1 MKWSAGSW
9 LLVPLLIA
17 GCQQRVATTTTLADE
32 DLAAVEQL
40 FASVAD
46 AIRGQDWDAFLAT
59 FADDAVFHPVD
70 SPALEGKAAIEEWVR
85 AGPAAEPEFAFT
97 DVQVFGEG
105 NLAYGT
111 SNIHLALEGMPAQSG
126 KQLVVLRKDGTGS
139 WKTVAVSYNLD
150 APMQPDTAAP
160 VQVDTTTVP

>member
-1 MKWSAGSW
+1 MRRSAGNW
-9 LLVPLLIA
+9 LLLPLLIA

-32 DLAAVEQL
+32 DRAAVEQV
-40 FASVAD
+40 FVTVAE

-59 FADDAVFHPVD
+59 FADDAVFHPAD
-70 SPALEGKAAIEEWVR
+70 APALEGKPAIEEWVR
-85 AGPAAEPEFAFT
+85 AGPPSEPAFDFT

-111 SNIHLALEGMPAQSG
+111 SRVNFAFEGMPAQSG
-126 KQLVVLRKDGTGS
+126 KQLVVLRKDGAGS

-150 APMQPDTAAP
+150 APMEPEAGAPDQADTAD
-160 VQVDTTTVP
+160 VR